1 LVLSAGTR
9 PGRPPA
15 RKTLVAR
22 LLDSSFMK
30 RRPLKTKTVGEA
42 QPKTGRRIRRSLPIS
57 PLTLRILAVNMFALA
72 ILVVGLLYLGQYQ
85 DNLIQSHLEA
95 LKGDSRVFAGMIAE
109 GGTVGDLNGLY
120 TLSPR
125 PARSVIRRWVDAT
138 DVRTRLFDPQGGFFA
153 DSQTLDGP
161 NGTSIDWR
169 LLPPPHSLN
178 TRVEEF
184 IDFLS
189 RQLNTWPG
197 RGTLP
202 KYEGDD
208 RTAPLSANPDLTKAL
223 AGEVSGRVWL
233 DGDGHL
239 RLTAAA
245 PVQRLKLVLGAV
257 LLNGDGTG
265 IEDAIRSTQL
275 DIAKAFSAAL
285 AVTVLLSLYL
295 AGTIGRPIRRL
306 AQAAERLR
314 MGTGREDEI
323 PDFTSRRD
331 EIGELSLALR
341 EMTAALRNRMDAIE
355 QFAADVAHELKNP
368 LSSLASAVE
377 TVGRVKEPAQQEKLL
392 RIIREDV
399 TRLDRLISDISNAS
413 RLDAELSR
421 TESHPVELETLLSTL
436 AEIHRS
442 IDETR
447 HGFGAPVEILLE
459 VPKGLVARGM
469 ESRLGQVFQ
478 NLIANAV
485 SFSPPGGS
493 VRVAA
498 SRQGSRAIVTVED
511 DGPGIP
517 PAKLDAIFDR
527 FYSERPSGEAFG
539 THSGLG
545 LSIAKQIVE
554 TLGGRIFAENR
565 TGPTGEIAGARF
577 VVQLPLA

>member
-1 LVLSAGTR
+1 MVMIARRDMAPVASSR
-9 PGRPPA
+9 PAPTA
-15 RKTLVAR
+15 R
-22 LLDSSFMK
+22 S
-30 RRPLKTKTVGEA
+30 
-42 QPKTGRRIRRSLPIS
+42 RRIMRVS
-57 PLTLRILAVNMFALA
+57 PLTLRILAVNILALA

-85 DNLIQSHLEA
+85 DNLILSHLEA
-95 LKGDSRVFAGMIAE
+95 LKGDARVFAGMVAE
-109 GGTVGDLNGLY
+109 GGVTGGDINGQY
-120 TLSPR
+120 ALSPR

-169 LLPPPHSLN
+169 ILPPPHSIG
-178 TRVEEF
+178 TRIEELV
-184 IDFLS
+184 DLLM
-189 RQLNTWPG
+189 RQFDTWPG

-202 KYEGDD
+202 LYKGDE
-208 RTAPLSANPDLTKAL
+208 RTAPLSANPDLVSAL
-223 AGEVSGRVWL
+223 QGEVSGRVWL
-233 DGDGHL
+233 DADGHL
-239 RLTAAA
+239 KLTAAA

-257 LLNGDGTG
+257 LLNGDGSV
-265 IEDAIRSTQL
+265 IEDAIRSTQI
-275 DIAKAFSAAL
+275 DIAKAFAGAL
-285 AVTVLLSLYL
+285 AITVLLSLYL
-295 AGTIGRPIRRL
+295 AGAIGRPLRRL

-323 PDFTSRRD
+323 PDFTRRRD

-341 EMTAALRNRMDAIE
+341 EMTGALRNRMDAIE

-377 TVGRVKEPAQQEKLL
+377 TVGRVTDPAQQQRLL
-392 RIIREDV
+392 GIIREDV

-421 TESHPVELETLLSTL
+421 AESHPVELGTLLATL

-447 HGFGAPVEILLE
+447 PGFSQPVAILLD
-459 VPKGLVARGM
+459 VPAGLVVRGL

-485 SFSPPGGS
+485 SFSPPGGTVS
-493 VRVAA
+493 VSATRSGGTAT
-498 SRQGSRAIVTVED
+498 VTVD
-511 DGPGIP
+511 DQGPGIP
-517 PAKLDAIFDR
+517 PAKLEAIFDR

-554 TLGGRIFAENR
+554 TLAGRIYAENR
-565 TGPTGEIAGARF
+565 IGDDGTVAGARF
-577 VVQLPLA
+577 VVVLPLA

>member
-1 LVLSAGTR
+1 MLTAGTR
-9 PGRPPA
+9 AGRPA
-15 RKTLVAR
+15 VAAASKSEGEER
-22 LLDSSFMK
+22 PVRAG
-30 RRPLKTKTVGEA
+30 RRPRPFL
-42 QPKTGRRIRRSLPIS
+42 RIS
-57 PLTLRILAVNMFALA
+57 PLTLRILAVNMLALA

-85 DNLIQSHLEA
+85 DNLIKSHLEA
-95 LKGDSRVFAGMIAE
+95 LKGDSRVFAGMVAE
-109 GGTVGDLNGLY
+109 GGTVGDLNGQY
-120 TLSPR
+120 ALSPR
-125 PARSVIRRWVDAT
+125 QARYVIRRWVDAT
-138 DVRTRLFDPQGGFFA
+138 EVRTRLFDPQGSFFA

-161 NGTSIDWR
+161 NGANIDWR
-169 LLPPPHSLN
+169 FLPPPHSFN
-178 TRVEEF
+178 TRIAAV
-184 IDFLS
+184 IDLLS
-189 RQLNTWPG
+189 RQFDSWPG
-197 RGTLP
+197 RSTLP

-208 RTAPLSANPDLTKAL
+208 RTAPLAANPDLIKAL
-223 AGEVSGRVWL
+223 QGEVSGRVWL

-239 RLTAAA
+239 KLTAAA

-257 LLNGDGTG
+257 LLNGDGEV

-275 DIAKAFSAAL
+275 DIAKAFAGAL
-285 AVTVLLSLYL
+285 AITVLLSLYL
-295 AGTIGRPIRRL
+295 AGAIGRPIRRL

-341 EMTAALRNRMDAIE
+341 EMTQALRSRMDAIE

-377 TVGRVKEPAQQEKLL
+377 TLVRIKDPVQQARLMG
-392 RIIREDV
+392 IIREDV

-421 TESHPVELETLLSTL
+421 AEAHPVDLGTLLSTL

-447 HGFGAPVEILLE
+447 PGFTQPVDIGLE
-459 VPKGLVARGM
+459 VPRGLVVRGM

-485 SFSPPGGS
+485 SFSPPGGA

-498 SRQGSRAIVTVED
+498 SRQGGDAVVTVED
-511 DGPGIP
+511 QGPGIP
-517 PAKLDAIFDR
+517 PGKLDAIFDR

-554 TLGGRIFAENR
+554 TLGGRIYAENIGGVPG
-565 TGPTGEIAGARF
+565 TGARF
-577 VVQLPLA
+577 VVRLPLD